1 MTDTNPSPGRRIL
14 QYITGFIAGAIM
26 GILILAAVLT
36 LMLPFYLFE
45 TKMNV
50 LYYAIL
56 GFVPS
61 ILLGGAMGLLFIR
74 LLRRATRPRRF
85 ARIGASLYIAT
96 IAAGFPIVLLL
107 QPLMDVIAHETRLY
121 TYAHSSGRA
130 AWKQVYVN
138 RYPYNE
144 TSLAEVLGP
153 LRYPGARLESWEE
166 AEGYSGWDIL
176 TITDDSPD
184 QVLAFYAS
192 VLRLGIEGYPNAVAS
207 GNQESWSTKSHP
219 FPSIDNLAVSMTLE
233 GGLSGMRIRFNISS
247 IYSRRYTPSEGVE
260 GEHIV
265 VAESVPWPEN
275 HESYLEEVRG
285 EQQRRRDRIARTWE
299 EWIYPGATFAWGD
312 LGGQKQMAY
321 ETYDSVEEVLEFYKP
336 IMGEA
341 RFTSGQYRFPSR
353 GSGLLP
359 EYVGSGLPPEFTIY
373 PVGDKVRIHFVCLC
387 LRW

>member
-1 MTDTNPSPGRRIL
+1 MSDTNPSSGRKVL
-14 QYITGFIAGAIM
+14 QYIAGFIAGAIM

-45 TKMNV
+45 AKLNV

-61 ILLGGAMGLLFIR
+61 ILFGGAMGLLFIR

-107 QPLMDVIAHETRLY
+107 LPLMDVIDRETRLY
-121 TYAHSSGRA
+121 TYEHSSGRA
-130 AWKQVYVN
+130 AWQQVYVN

-166 AEGYSGWDIL
+166 GEGLSAWYIL

-192 VLRLGIEGYPNAVAS
+192 VLRWGIEGYPNAVAS
-207 GNQESWSTKSHP
+207 GNQESWSTKSHMV
-219 FPSIDNLAVSMTLE
+219 PSIDNLSASMTLE
-233 GGLSGMRIRFNISS
+233 GGRSGMRIRFS
-247 IYSRRYTPSEGVE
+247 IYSFSE
-260 GEHIV
+260 IV

-275 HESYLEEVRG
+275 HESYLEEVRR
-285 EQQRRRDRIARTWE
+285 EQQRHRDRIERIWE
-299 EWIYPGATFAWGD
+299 DWIYPGATFAWGD
-312 LGGQKQMAY
+312 LGEQKQMAY

-353 GSGLLP
+353 GSGL
-359 EYVGSGLPPEFTIY
+359 PPEFTIY

-387 LRW
+387 VR